1 MGCANSM
8 PLMNGGGGMVEAAK
22 TAVNDTMHAG
32 EEVLQGKC
40 LYYGILSFIFIISH
54 RRRQLTA
61 TKIEFGEI
69 LMEDAFL

>member
-8 PLMNGGGGMVEAAK
+8 PLTNGSGGMVDAAK

-40 LYYGILSFIFIISH
+40 CTFFYPI
-54 RRRQLTA
+54 
-61 TKIEFGEI
+61 
-69 LMEDAFL
+69 